1 MDVLNLY
8 IYNLDEE
15 IIELLSIRQ
24 ELLTNSKN
32 FKVLELGGYNMKN
45 NFISKLDHNIF
56 NYELQFESKK
66 IKKHIKNYL
75 MKIYKKI
82 MKNMKH

>member
-1 MDVLNLY
+1 
-8 IYNLDEE
+8 
-15 IIELLSIRQ
+15 
-24 ELLTNSKN
+24 
-32 FKVLELGGYNMKN
+32 MKN

-66 IKKHIKNYL
+66 NKKTYKNYL